1 MNAAEEV
8 ETLRGV
14 CRLLILRILEA
25 NAIREL
31 LHENVI
37 KETKKQ
43 IPDLI
48 DGLVISY
55 NQNKQRFETQNVEPM
70 KIAGIP
76 QFQQFISTCE
86 TPEIVRL
93 AEVTRFVMERE
104 THTIIKAILDKQS

>member
-1 MNAAEEV
+1 MNAVEEV

-25 NAIREL
+25 NAVREL
-31 LHENVI
+31 LHEDVL

-48 DGLVISY
+48 DGLVVSY

-70 KIAGIP
+70 KIAGIS

-86 TPEIVRL
+86 TPDIVRL
-93 AEVTRFVMERE
+93 AEVSRFIMENE
-104 THTIIKAILDKQS
+104 THKILRAVLDKQS

>member
-1 MNAAEEV
+1 MNAVEEV

-25 NAIREL
+25 NAVREL
-31 LHENVI
+31 LQESVM

-48 DGLVISY
+48 DSLMMSY

-70 KIAGIP
+70 KISAIS
-76 QFQQFISTCE
+76 QFQQFVSSCE
-86 TPEIVRL
+86 TPDIVRL
-93 AEVTRFVMERE
+93 AEVSRFIMENE
-104 THTIIKAILDKQS
+104 THSILKAILDKQK